1 VTRLHRSLLI
11 AVLLAATASQ
21 LRPAPPEDEIKKKQ
35 SQLEKLRK
43 DIDAYEGRIKDR
55 EKKEHANLDLL
66 DTYDRQAVL
75 LRRLVR
81 KLHEEEDGLEVEID
95 STKRSVGDLN
105 SQIAYLKNHYAHYVA
120 TLYKYGRTYDLE
132 LLLASKSFN
141 QLLVR
146 AEYLRRFS
154 DQRKSDLDRIAG
166 KKESLETQNVLL
178 QQKLLEQRQ
187 LIAEKKKEDDR
198 LSQKMKKR
206 KVVLAEIRRDKKNY
220 QREINRKI
228 EAAKDLEQLISKLV
242 EEDRLRREREAR
254 SAKEK
259 NPSGPARESSA
270 GNAFELKH
278 GSLRWP
284 VSQGKVVAH
293 FGAQQHPS
301 LHTITQNTGID
312 ISVPSGTPVNAV
324 AEGEVSKIY
333 WLPSFGNLVIL
344 NHNNGFL
351 TVYAHLAE
359 ITVNEQQKVG
369 EGEQIGTSGEA
380 LAGPMLHFEIY
391 KGREKQDPEQWLHPR
406 GVSQR

>member
-187 LIAEKKKEDDR
+187 LIADKKKEDDR